1 MSRLIQVS
9 GAFALA
15 LLGALPVSAA
25 SDAELAELAEIQAQ
39 IQQLKN

>member
-25 SDAELAELAEIQAQ
+25 SDAELAEIQAQ